1 MRHRQL
7 NGFGNMTDKQ
17 KRARNVRNKI
27 KKASRRN
34 NRRR

>member
-1 MRHRQL
+1 MRQRLL
-7 NGFGNMTDKQ
+7 NGHGMMTDKQ
-17 KRARNVRNKI
+17 KRARTVRNKI